1 MARPV
6 DWQICFRLADAVPA
20 ASRPGPLRLGDAQAE
35 ALSELLQV
43 FACGE
48 ESASLAFARLGDSP
62 IEDGARRALARV
74 AEEELIH
81 EGLLRGLRGA
91 LPTPAPDRELRCALL
106 RFYHGIAQAD
116 IGLHLASIAALD
128 SAVCLILA
136 ALLEPDGVLA
146 QEPVASA
153 IFRRIHRDEAGHV
166 RLSRRIAAE
175 LVQGDMIAAV
185 AENARLG
192 LVGVLARRGA
202 AFHSLGID
210 AERLFV
216 RIARVPN
223 GLFQ

>member
-1 MARPV
+1 MARSV
-6 DWQICFRLADAVPA
+6 DHQICFRLANAVSA
-20 ASRPGPLRLGDAQAE
+20 ASLPGPLRLGDAQAE

-62 IEDGARRALARV
+62 LEDAACRALARV
-74 AEEELIH
+74 AGEELIH

-91 LPTPAPDRELRCALL
+91 LPTPAADRELRRALL
-106 RFYHGIAQAD
+106 RFYHGIAQAN

-136 ALLEPDGVLA
+136 ALLEPDRVLA
-146 QEPVASA
+146 QEPAASA

-175 LVQGDMIAAV
+175 LVQGDVIAAV

-202 AFHSLGID
+202 AFESLGID
-210 AERLFV
+210 AERLFM
-216 RIARVPN
+216 RIGRVPD

>member
-1 MARPV
+1 MVRSV
-6 DWQICFRLADAVPA
+6 DQQICFRLAGAVPA
-20 ASRPGPLRLGDAQAE
+20 APLPRPLRLGDAQAE

-48 ESASLAFARLGDSP
+48 ESASLAFARLGESP
-62 IEDGARRALARV
+62 IENAARCALAHV

-81 EGLLRGLRGA
+81 ERLLRGLRGA
-91 LPTPAPDRELRCALL
+91 LPTPAPDRELRRALL
-106 RFYHGIAQAD
+106 RFYHGITQPD

-136 ALLEPDGVLA
+136 ALLEPDRVLA
-146 QEPVASA
+146 QEPAANA

-175 LVQGDMIAAV
+175 LVQGDAIGAV
-185 AENARLG
+185 AENARRG
-192 LVGVLARRGA
+192 LAGVLTRRGA
-202 AFHSLGID
+202 AFDSLGID

-216 RIARVPN
+216 RISRVPN

>member
-1 MARPV
+1 MARSV
-6 DWQICFRLADAVPA
+6 DQQICFRLADAVPA
-20 ASRPGPLRLGDAQAE
+20 ASLPGPVRLGDAQAE

-48 ESASLAFARLGDSP
+48 ESASLAFARLGESP
-62 IEDGARRALARV
+62 LEDAACRALARV
-74 AEEELIH
+74 AGEELIH

-91 LPTPAPDRELRCALL
+91 LPTPAADRELRRALL
-106 RFYHGIAQAD
+106 RFYHGIAHAD

-136 ALLEPDGVLA
+136 ALLEPDRVLA

-175 LVQGDMIAAV
+175 LVQGDVIAAV

-202 AFHSLGID
+202 AFESLGID
-210 AERLFV
+210 AERLFM
-216 RIARVPN
+216 RIGRVPD

>member
-1 MARPV
+1 MARSV
-6 DWQICFRLADAVPA
+6 DQQICFRLANAVPA
-20 ASRPGPLRLGDAQAE
+20 ASLPGPLRLGDAQAE

-62 IEDGARRALARV
+62 LEDAARRALARV
-74 AEEELIH
+74 AGEELIH

-91 LPTPAPDRELRCALL
+91 LPVPAPDRELHHALL
-106 RFYHGIAQAD
+106 RFYHGIAQSN
-116 IGLHLASIAALD
+116 IGLHLTSIAALD

-136 ALLEPDGVLA
+136 ALLEPDRVLA
-146 QEPVASA
+146 QEPAANA

-175 LVQGDMIAAV
+175 FAQGGVIGAV

-192 LVGVLARRGA
+192 LVGILARRGA
-202 AFHSLGID
+202 AFDCLGID
-210 AERLFV
+210 AERLFA
-216 RIARVPN
+216 RIGRAPN

>member
-6 DWQICFRLADAVPA
+6 DRQICFRLADTVPA
-20 ASRPGPLRLGDAQAE
+20 APLPAPLRLGDAQAE

-62 IEDGARRALARV
+62 IEDAARHALARV
-74 AEEELIH
+74 AGEELIH
-81 EGLLRGLRGA
+81 ERLLRGLRGA
-91 LPTPAPDRELRCALL
+91 LPAPASDRELHRALL
-106 RFYHGIAQAD
+106 RFYHGVAQAD

-128 SAVCLILA
+128 SAVCMILA
-136 ALLEPDGVLA
+136 VLLEPDRVLA
-146 QEPVASA
+146 QEPAASA

-175 LVQGDMIAAV
+175 LVQGDVIGAV

-192 LVGVLARRGA
+192 LVGILARRGA
-202 AFHSLGID
+202 AFDRLGTD
-210 AERLFV
+210 PERLFV
-216 RIARVPN
+216 RISRVPN

>member
-1 MARPV
+1 MARSV
-6 DWQICFRLADAVPA
+6 DRQICFRLADTVPA
-20 ASRPGPLRLGDAQAE
+20 APLPGPLRLGDAQAE

-48 ESASLAFARLGDSP
+48 ESASLAFARLGDSTL
-62 IEDGARRALARV
+62 EDAARRALARV
-74 AEEELIH
+74 AGEELIH
-81 EGLLRGLRGA
+81 ERLLRGLRGA
-91 LPTPAPDRELRCALL
+91 LPAPQPDRELRRTLL

-136 ALLEPDGVLA
+136 ALLEPDRVLA

-175 LVQGDMIAAV
+175 LVQGDVIGGV

-192 LVGVLARRGA
+192 LVGVLTRRGA
-202 AFHSLGID
+202 AFESLGID
-210 AERLFV
+210 GERLFM
-216 RIARVPN
+216 RIGRVPN